1 MVGGGSF
8 ALQPHGKV
16 IGAMNAG
23 WGLILIGLV
32 VIAVLAIVVGVIV
45 GRGKR

>member
-1 MVGGGSF
+1 
-8 ALQPHGKV
+8 
-16 IGAMNAG
+16 MNAG